1 MFHSSDDLR
10 SNKISDYVKHLR
22 LDTQIVLESGLKFDD
37 CVIAYETYGQL
48 NAEKNNAG
56 KKEMGG

>member
-10 SNKISDYVKHLR
+10 SNKISGYVKYLK

-37 CVIAYETYGQL
+37 CVVAYETYGQL
-48 NAEKNNAG
+48 NAE
-56 KKEMGG
+56 